1 MNESEQKTGNLLD
14 ANQSKFNEII
24 SQPKKGGRRY
34 ILLLW
39 AMLGPGLIAALA
51 DNDAGGII
59 SYAVTGTQFGIGL
72 FIPLT
77 LCLVFIT
84 YAVQEMAMR
93 LGVVT
98 SKGYTHLVR
107 KKYGKFWMYYHIT
120 ALLVENL
127 ITLLTEFIGM
137 SAGLVILGL
146 PLWGSVLVSLLLVL
160 SITVFTGYWAKERL
174 ALLIGFLNVAFIIV
188 AFITKPSFQAI
199 GNSFLTW
206 SIPANSDNIALY
218 IIALIGNAVAPWM
231 IFYQNSAY
239 IDKGVVSKNIRFGRI
254 DTCIGCI
261 CQVVIAACIIIIGA
275 SLFGNVPDIA
285 SAGPIDIIAAL
296 NTNVGFWAALLFGL
310 GLFNA
315 GLLASITVSL
325 SSAWS
330 VAEAFGWSKSLND
343 KIKEAPKFYAI
354 YFINVFIAAAI
365 VLIPNLPLNY
375 IAVIAQVVGGIL
387 MAPILIFLTLLTSNK
402 ELMGEYKNSLL
413 SNIRAWITVAILIG
427 MAFATILNSLI
438 GS

>member
-1 MNESEQKTGNLLD
+1 MNGSEQKTENLLD

-120 ALLVENL
+120 ALLIENL
-127 ITLLTEFIGM
+127 ITLITEFIGM

>member
-1 MNESEQKTGNLLD
+1 MNGSEQKTENLLD

-120 ALLVENL
+120 ALLIENL
-127 ITLLTEFIGM
+127 ITLITEFIGM

-330 VAEAFGWSKSLND
+330 VAEAFGWAKSLND
-343 KIKEAPKFYAI
+343 KINEAPKFYAI

>member
-1 MNESEQKTGNLLD
+1 MNELQQKTITSLNKD
-14 ANQSKFNEII
+14 QSKFQDIV
-24 SQPKKGGRRY
+24 SKPKKGWRSY
-34 ILLLW
+34 LLFIW
-39 AMLGPGLIAALA
+39 ALLGPGLIAALA

-84 YAVQEMAMR
+84 YTVQEMAMR

-107 KKYGKFWMYYHIT
+107 KKYGKFWMCYHIT
-120 ALLVENL
+120 ALLAENL

-146 PLWGSVLVSLLLVL
+146 PLWGGVLISLLLVL
-160 SITVFTGYWAKERL
+160 SITIFTGYWTKERL
-174 ALLIGFLNVAFIIV
+174 ALLIGLFNIAFIII
-188 AFITKPSFQAI
+188 AFITKPSFHAL
-199 GNSFLTW
+199 GNAFVTW
-206 SIPANSDNIALY
+206 SVPANSENLSLY

-239 IDKGVVSKNIRFGRI
+239 IDKGVVSNNIRLGRI

-261 CQVVIAACIIIIGA
+261 CQVFIAACIIIIGA
-275 SLFGNVPDIA
+275 SLFGKVPDIA
-285 SAGPIDIIAAL
+285 NAGPTEIITAL
-296 NTNVGFWAALLFGL
+296 NTHVGFWAALLFGL

-330 VAEAFGWSKSLND
+330 VAEAFGWAKSLND

-354 YFINVFIAAAI
+354 YFISVGIAAAT

-375 IAVIAQVVGGIL
+375 ISIIAQVVGGIL

-413 SNIRAWITVAILIG
+413 SNIRAWITVVLLIG
-427 MAFATILNSLI
+427 IAFATILNSFI
-438 GS
+438 GG

>member
-1 MNESEQKTGNLLD
+1 MNELQQTKINSLD
-14 ANQSKFNEII
+14 KNQSKFHEII
-24 SQPKKGGRRY
+24 SEEKKGWRRY
-34 ILLLW
+34 PLLLW
-39 AMLGPGLIAALA
+39 ALLGPGLIAALA

-77 LCLVFIT
+77 LFLVFIT
-84 YAVQEMAMR
+84 YTVQEMAMR

-98 SKGYTHLVR
+98 SMGYTHLVR

-146 PLWGSVLVSLLLVL
+146 PLWGGVLVSLLLVL
-160 SITVFTGYWAKERL
+160 SITIFTGYWAKERL
-174 ALLIGFLNVAFIIV
+174 ALLIGFFNIVFIIV
-188 AFITKPSFQAI
+188 AFITKPSFHAI
-199 GNSFLTW
+199 SNAFITW
-206 SIPANSDNIALY
+206 SVPATSQNVVLY
-218 IIALIGNAVAPWM
+218 VIALIGNAVAPWM

-239 IDKGVVSKNIRFGRI
+239 IDKGVASDNIRLGRI

-261 CQVVIAACIIIIGA
+261 CQVFIAACIIIIGA
-275 SLFGNVPDIA
+275 SLFGKVPDIA
-285 SAGPIDIIAAL
+285 SAGPAEIIAAL
-296 NTNVGFWAALLFGL
+296 NTNIGFWPALLFGL

-330 VAEAFGWSKSLND
+330 IAEAFGWAKSLND

-354 YFINVFIAAAI
+354 YFISVCIAAVA

-375 IAVIAQVVGGIL
+375 ISIIAQVLGGIL
-387 MAPILIFLTLLTSNK
+387 MAPILIFLALLTSNK
-402 ELMGEYKNSLL
+402 ELMGKYKNSLL
-413 SNIRAWITVAILIG
+413 SNIRAWITVALLIG
-427 MAFATILNSLI
+427 MAFATLLNSFI
-438 GS
+438 GG

>member
-1 MNESEQKTGNLLD
+1 MNGSEQKTENLLD

-120 ALLVENL
+120 ALLIENL
-127 ITLLTEFIGM
+127 ITLITEFIGM

-261 CQVVIAACIIIIGA
+261 C
-275 SLFGNVPDIA
+275 
-285 SAGPIDIIAAL
+285 
-296 NTNVGFWAALLFGL
+296 
-310 GLFNA
+310 
-315 GLLASITVSL
+315 
-325 SSAWS
+325 
-330 VAEAFGWSKSLND
+330 
-343 KIKEAPKFYAI
+343 
-354 YFINVFIAAAI
+354 
-365 VLIPNLPLNY
+365 
-375 IAVIAQVVGGIL
+375 
-387 MAPILIFLTLLTSNK
+387 
-402 ELMGEYKNSLL
+402 
-413 SNIRAWITVAILIG
+413 
-427 MAFATILNSLI
+427 
-438 GS
+438 

>member
-1 MNESEQKTGNLLD
+1 MSELKQSEINSLD
-14 ANQSKFNEII
+14 KNQSKFHEII
-24 SQPKKGGRRY
+24 NQPKKGWRRY
-34 ILLLW
+34 PLLLW
-39 AMLGPGLIAALA
+39 ALLGPGLVAALA

-59 SYAVTGTQFGIGL
+59 SYTVTGTQFGIGL

-84 YAVQEMAMR
+84 YTVQEMAMR

-107 KKYGKFWMYYHIT
+107 KKYGKLWMYYQLI
-120 ALLVENL
+120 ALLAENL

-146 PLWGSVLVSLLLVL
+146 PLWGGVLISLLLVL
-160 SITVFTGYWAKERL
+160 SITTFAGYWAKERL
-174 ALLIGFLNVAFIIV
+174 ALLIGLFNVAFVII
-188 AFITKPSFQAI
+188 AFITKPSFHAI
-199 GNSFLTW
+199 GNAFLTW
-206 SIPANSDNIALY
+206 SVPATSHHAVLY
-218 IIALIGNAVAPWM
+218 VIALIGNAVAPWM

-239 IDKGVVSKNIRFGRI
+239 IDKGVVSDNIRLGRI

-261 CQVVIAACIIIIGA
+261 CQVFIAACIIIIGA
-275 SLFGNVPDIA
+275 SLLGKVPNIE
-285 SAGPIDIIAAL
+285 SAGPTQIIAAL
-296 NTNVGFWAALLFGL
+296 NTNAGFWAALLFGL

-330 VAEAFGWSKSLND
+330 VAEAFGWAKSLND

-354 YFINVFIAAAI
+354 YFISVFIAASA

-375 IAVIAQVVGGIL
+375 ISIIAQVLGGIL
-387 MAPILIFLTLLTSNK
+387 MAPILIFLVLLTSNK

-413 SNIRAWITVAILIG
+413 SNIRAWVTVVLLIGIAVATIVTILIG
-427 MAFATILNSLI
+427 S
-438 GS
+438 